1 LIVLDTNVLST
12 MMRGAPEASVIRW
25 LDDQPAESIWITAV
39 TVFEVELGLALLPA
53 GARRRSLERSFAE
66 LLLTDLGGRVLDFDR
81 SAAGAAAALGA
92 ARQRRG
98 RVVDVRDTQIAGIV
112 VSRRAT
118 LATRN
123 ARDFADLDVP
133 VVNPWDPPIV

>member
-1 LIVLDTNVLST
+1 MIVLDTNVLST
-12 MMRGAPEASVIRW
+12 MMRTAPEPGVVRW
-25 LDDQPAESIWITAV
+25 LDDQPAESIWITAI

-53 GARRRSLERSFAE
+53 GARRRNLERSFTD

-81 SAAGAAAALGA
+81 TAASTAAALGA
-92 ARQRRG
+92 VRQRRG

-112 VSRRAT
+112 LSRRAT

-123 ARDFADLDVP
+123 SRDFADLGVP
-133 VVNPWDPPIV
+133 VVNPWES